1 MRNKKLTGTG
11 VALITPFKEDCS
23 IDFDS
28 LSNLINYLIK
38 NGVDYMVVM
47 GTTGESATLSLAEQN
62 LIITHAKKII
72 NNRVPIVVGVG
83 GNNTAEVVNRI
94 GSMDFSGIEA
104 VLSVSPYYNKPSQKG
119 LLYHYSKISEAS
131 PVDIILYNV
140 PSRTSSNI
148 EVKTVSELAKKH
160 DNIIGIKEA
169 SGDISQCMDL
179 ISSCPDDFMVISG
192 DDKMTFPIMSLGGVG
207 VISVQAMA
215 IPQIFTNM
223 VQALLDQNM
232 LLAQSYHYELLKSV
246 DLFYIDGN
254 PSGIKEALYSIG
266 ICQSNQVRPPLV
278 KMSREHAARLNDV
291 LKETLNNKK

>member
-1 MRNKKLTGTG
+1 M
-11 VALITPFKEDCS
+11 
-23 IDFDS
+23 
-28 LSNLINYLIK
+28 
-38 NGVDYMVVM
+38 
-47 GTTGESATLSLAEQN
+47 
-62 LIITHAKKII
+62 
-72 NNRVPIVVGVG
+72 
-83 GNNTAEVVNRI
+83 
-94 GSMDFSGIEA
+94 
-104 VLSVSPYYNKPSQKG
+104 
-119 LLYHYSKISEAS
+119 ISEAS
-131 PVDIILYNV
+131 PVDVILYNV

-148 EVKTVSELAKKH
+148 EVKTVSELAEKH

-179 ISSCPDDFMVISG
+179 VSSCPDGFMIISG

-223 VQALLDQNM
+223 VRALLDQNM

-278 KMSREHAARLNDV
+278 KMSRENASRLNDV
-291 LKETLNNKK
+291 VKRTINNK

>member
-1 MRNKKLTGTG
+1 MRNEKLTGTG

-23 IDFDS
+23 IDFES
-28 LSNLINYLIK
+28 LGNLINHLIE

-47 GTTGESATLSLAEQN
+47 GTTGESVTLSLAEQN
-62 LIITHAKKII
+62 LIIAHAKKII
-72 NNRVPIVVGVG
+72 NNRVPIVVGIG

-94 GSMDFSGIEA
+94 DSMDFSGIEA
-104 VLSVSPYYNKPSQKG
+104 ILSVSPYYNKPSQKG
-119 LLYHYSKISEAS
+119 LLSHYSMISEAS
-131 PVDIILYNV
+131 PVDVILYNV

-148 EVKTVSELAKKH
+148 EVKTVSELAEKH

-169 SGDISQCMDL
+169 SGDIAQCMDL
-179 ISSCPDDFMVISG
+179 VSSCPDGFMIISG

-254 PSGIKEALYSIG
+254 PSGIKEALYNIG

-278 KMSREHAARLNDV
+278 KMSRENAARLNDLV
-291 LKETLNNKK
+291 KKTINNK

>member
-1 MRNKKLTGTG
+1 
-11 VALITPFKEDCS
+11 
-23 IDFDS
+23 
-28 LSNLINYLIK
+28 
-38 NGVDYMVVM
+38 M
-47 GTTGESATLSLAEQN
+47 GTTGESATLSLNEQN
-62 LIITHAKKII
+62 LIIAHAKKII

-104 VLSVSPYYNKPSQKG
+104 ILSVSPYYNKPSQKG
-119 LLYHYSKISEAS
+119 LLYHYSMISEAS
-131 PVDIILYNV
+131 PVDVILYNV

-148 EVKTVSELAKKH
+148 EVKTVSELAEKH

-179 ISSCPDDFMVISG
+179 VSSCPDGFMIISG

-223 VQALLDQNM
+223 VRALLDQNM

-254 PSGIKEALYSIG
+254 PSGIKEALYNIG

-278 KMSREHAARLNDV
+278 KMSRENAAILNDV
-291 LKETLNNKK
+291 VKKITKH